1 MALSN
6 EHKIYAG
13 LAILAVLGG
22 ATYLNRQKQNDEAK
36 KYVAGS
42 ASANLPAIKLPSE
55 DVEKITKITLQNET
69 KTDIV
74 LEKKGDK
81 WQLTKPVDY
90 PANQGNVKSLL
101 DNLKELK
108 LKEQIETGTAS
119 YKDYNLE
126 DGKSMH
132 VVAFKGSDKAIDLY
146 FGKSGGR
153 GQMVRKAG
161 TDGVFAATGYSAFL
175 YTRDAKSLRDNE
187 ILKLDDAA
195 LTQVEVVNETGTF
208 LFKKDGETWKGTLKD
223 KAIDRFDDAKV
234 KDLVRAYKTLT
245 AEDYADGKSDADTGL
260 DKPAA
265 TITFSRKEG
274 DPVKVEVGKT
284 STGES
289 RYLRTPGKPQA
300 FVVSSWAAG
309 WAVAKTEKFQKPEEK
324 KDGAG
329 GAGAGGASGKDKD
342 KAKGGASAKK

>member
-1 MALSN
+1 MALTT

-22 ATYLNRQKQNDEAK
+22 AVYLNRQKQTEEAK
-36 KYVAGS
+36 RYTAGAS
-42 ASANLPAIKLPSE
+42 SANLPVISLPT
-55 DVEKITKITLQNET
+55 DAVEKLTKITLQNET

-74 LEKKGDK
+74 LEKRGDK
-81 WQLTKPVDY
+81 WFVTKPVDY
-90 PANQGNVKSLL
+90 PANQGNVKSLI

-108 LKEQIETGTAS
+108 LKEQIEIGSAS

-126 DGKSMH
+126 DDKAVH
-132 VVAFKGSDKAIDLY
+132 VVAYKGSDKAVDLF

-161 TDGVFAATGYSAFL
+161 TDGVFAASGYSSFL

-195 LTQVEVVNETGTF
+195 LTQVVVTNENGEYS
-208 LFKKDGETWKGTLKD
+208 FKKDGEVWKGTLKD
-223 KAIDRFDDAKV
+223 KPIDRFDDAKV
-234 KDLVRAYKTLT
+234 KDLVRAFKTLT
-245 AEDYADGKSDADTGL
+245 AEDYADGKSEADTGL

-265 TITFSRKEG
+265 TVVFNRKEG
-274 DPVKVEVGKT
+274 DPVKIEIGKT
-284 STGES
+284 ATGES
-289 RYLRTPGKPQA
+289 RYLRKPGTPQI
-300 FVVSSWAAG
+300 FVISSWAAG

-324 KDGAG
+324 KEGAG
-329 GAGAGGASGKDKD
+329 GTSGA
-342 KAKGGASAKK
+342 GGASAKKDGGAGGKKK